1 MELKCVVADSI
12 IISGEILKAKI
23 NITPLVGSD
32 KIRNKMHN
40 CLMCAPLLTT
50 GIQHYKHR
58 SACSVCK
65 KRFCVGKVISMK
77 KTQMIYS

>member
-12 IISGEILKAKI
+12 IVSGEILKAKI
-23 NITPLVGSD
+23 NITSLVGSD

-50 GIQHYKHR
+50 GIQHYKHTQVGMQ
-58 SACSVCK
+58 CLQK
-65 KRFCVGKVISMK
+65 KVLCGQSD
-77 KTQMIYS
+77 